1 MKIEKNEISLTDY
14 ILKNL
19 PKGKTIAM
27 DYNLFTKSIKNILF
41 IFLDIAGSIIIK
53 LYNYNFVHDYNNIID
68 LVWGSDKPNY
78 KKDPILILPVEYSG
92 KSCLDKFKEIK
103 EKID

>member
-1 MKIEKNEISLTDY
+1 MAE
-14 ILKNL
+14 
-19 PKGKTIAM
+19 
-27 DYNLFTKSIKNILF
+27 F
-41 IFLDIAGSIIIK
+41 
-53 LYNYNFVHDYNNIID
+53 YNNIID

-103 EKID
+103 EKIDEEIQNENKKKKKKFYNKKIFNK